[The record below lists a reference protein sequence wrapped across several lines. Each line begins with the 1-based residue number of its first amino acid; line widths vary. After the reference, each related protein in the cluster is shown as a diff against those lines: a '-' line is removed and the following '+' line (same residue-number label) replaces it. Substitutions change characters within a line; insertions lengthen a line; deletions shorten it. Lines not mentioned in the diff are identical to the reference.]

1 MRSTV
6 GVAAVRAVSV
16 IALLLLGYLVALALG
31 PQLRDPAPAWL
42 QWFGRPGSWQT
53 IALVVAVLV
62 LLGILV
68 VRAQGVRRPGAPVA
82 IVAGLALISAVL
94 GLASYWDCHDDEHPR
109 FFRPLMFTASVVKG
123 GTGDQSL
130 SGQTCPSPTPVAL
143 EIARLSALAAIFLS
157 VVGVAAALFRSRM
170 DRLRVYFARSITAVV
185 DVDDDT
191 LSMVSAV
198 ARTMDPRA
206 TLVLITTS
214 LDHPCVPEARNHGAR
229 VVAVDFDRPDTLRSL
244 SLWRKLDRLYLL
256 SADPSSNLLRLKV
269 IADRLAEVSRKQRLP
284 LIVRIDDPWQA
295 EAWRATHFGGSDT
308 RWAADAV
315 GKYEV
320 TARRLLDRIISTD
333 GVGRVLICGTS
344 RLTLA
349 LCSNMAQRQLE
360 RDYYAAPDE
369 DPLPRLVLVA
379 ENAEAYEQDYAMSR
393 RRLGVSASSMQI
405 QTVAEKPSV
414 PVLASLLADKDA
426 GGTAVILVDRDG
438 STTSSIDTTTGT
450 RLAAR
455 FPTTPIYAWD
465 ASAQVTED
473 RLSLIGKL
481 RTYRLSMDLPE
492 GQAQDAWERAARL
505 IHDRY
510 AAESGHRSAGTRP
523 WAELDE
529 FYRESNR
536 RQVRNALWM
545 VEQIGGHTWNAWNDT
560 SDKAETPNLRGLP
573 PLDQLRLL
581 GFERDEAIA
590 MARAEHEDWCRY
602 YRASGWRYGPTRDD
616 ARKIHDKL
624 VDWASIEADPDLL
637 NAALGSLAATL
648 SKLRELGYRSRPA
661 RDRHEWQRF
670 RRIGHVVA
678 EQRDVAWTWKTTSG
692 ETMRAEAGDW
702 AVRDVDGGE
711 YWSVRDDIF
720 RATYQHVEGDRWQ
733 RRGTVRARRAED
745 GETVA
750 TLEGSVRPAS
760 GDWVVRGDQGEQWVV
775 PGEQFTRR
783 YDGPLTESRVAVG
796 SAESRP
802 LTIE

>member
-6 GVAAVRAVSV
+6 AVAAVRAVSV
-16 IALLLLGYLVALALG
+16 VASLVLGYLVALALA
-31 PQLRDPAPAWL
+31 PQLRDRAPSSL
-42 QWFGRPGSWQT
+42 QWFGRPGSWQS
-53 IALVVAVLV
+53 IAIVVTVLA
-62 LLGILV
+62 LLGVLV

-82 IVAGLALISAVL
+82 IVAGLALISAAL
-94 GLASYWDCHDDEHPR
+94 GLASYWDCHDDEHPW

-130 SGQTCPSPTPVAL
+130 GGQTCPSPTPVAL

-157 VVGVAAALFRSRM
+157 VIGVAAALFRSRM
-170 DRLRVYFARSITAVV
+170 DRLRVYFARSVTAVV

-191 LSMVSAV
+191 LSMVSAI
-198 ARTMDPRA
+198 ARTMDPRS

-229 VVAVDFDRPDTLRSL
+229 VVAVDFDRPETLKTL

-295 EAWRATHFGGSDT
+295 EAWRAMHFGGSDT

-333 GVGRVLICGTS
+333 RVDRILVCGTS

-379 ENAEAYEQDYAMSR
+379 ENAEEYEQDYAMSR
-393 RRLGVSASSMQI
+393 RRLGLSASSMQV
-405 QTVAEKPSV
+405 QTVAERPSV
-414 PVLASLLADKDA
+414 PVLASLLADASD
-426 GGTAVILVDRDG
+426 TAVILVDRDT
-438 STTSSIDTTTGT
+438 SAASSIDTTTGT

-455 FPTTPIYAWD
+455 FPTAPIYAWD
-465 ASAQVTED
+465 ATAQVTED
-473 RLSLIGKL
+473 RLSLVGKL

-510 AAESGHRSAGTRP
+510 AAEAGHRSAGTRP

-545 VEQIGGHTWNAWNDT
+545 VEQIGGHTWNAWNATAD
-560 SDKAETPNLRGLP
+560 DVDTPNIRGLP

-602 YRASGWRYGPTRDD
+602 YRASGWRYGPQRDD

-624 VDWASIEADPDLL
+624 VDWAGIEADPDLL

-661 RDRHEWQRF
+661 RERPEWQRF
-670 RRIGHVVA
+670 RRIGDVIA
-678 EQRDVAWTWKTTSG
+678 EQRDTAWTWKTGSG

-702 AVRDVDGGE
+702 AVRDVDGDE
-711 YWSVRDDIF
+711 RWSVRDDIF
-720 RATYQHVEGDRWQ
+720 RATYQHEEGDRWQ
-733 RRGTVRARRAED
+733 RRGTVRARPAED

-750 TLEGSVRPAS
+750 TLEGSVRASS
-760 GDWVVRGDQGEQWVV
+760 GDWVVQGDQGEQWVV
-775 PGEQFTRR
+775 PGEQFARR
-783 YDGPLTESRVAVG
+783 YDGPVTESRVTVD
-796 SAESRP
+796 SPDQQTLVSE
-802 LTIE
+802 

>member
-6 GVAAVRAVSV
+6 AVAAVRAVSV
-16 IALLLLGYLVALALG
+16 VASLVLGYLVALALA
-31 PQLRDPAPAWL
+31 PQLRDRAPSSL
-42 QWFGRPGSWQT
+42 QWFGRPGSWQS
-53 IALVVAVLV
+53 IAIVVTVLA
-62 LLGILV
+62 LLGVLV

-82 IVAGLALISAVL
+82 IVAGLALISAAL
-94 GLASYWDCHDDEHPR
+94 GLVSYWDCHDDEHPW

-130 SGQTCPSPTPVAL
+130 GGQTCPSPTPVAL

-157 VVGVAAALFRSRM
+157 VIGVAAALFRSRM
-170 DRLRVYFARSITAVV
+170 DRLRVYFARSVTAVV

-191 LSMVSAV
+191 LSMVSAI
-198 ARTMDPRA
+198 ARTMDPRS

-229 VVAVDFDRPDTLRSL
+229 VVAVDFDRPETLKTL

-295 EAWRATHFGGSDT
+295 EAWRAMHFGGSDT

-333 GVGRVLICGTS
+333 RVDRILVCGTS

-379 ENAEAYEQDYAMSR
+379 ENAEEYEQDYAMSR
-393 RRLGVSASSMQI
+393 RRLGLSASSMQV
-405 QTVAEKPSV
+405 QTVAERPSV
-414 PVLASLLADKDA
+414 PVLASLLADASD
-426 GGTAVILVDRDG
+426 TAVILVDRDT
-438 STTSSIDTTTGT
+438 SAASSIDTTTGT

-455 FPTTPIYAWD
+455 FPTAPIYAWD
-465 ASAQVTED
+465 ATAQVTED
-473 RLSLIGKL
+473 RLSLVGKL

-510 AAESGHRSAGTRP
+510 AAEAGHRSAGTRP

-545 VEQIGGHTWNAWNDT
+545 VEQIGGHTWNAWNATAD
-560 SDKAETPNLRGLP
+560 DVDTPNLRGLP

-602 YRASGWRYGPTRDD
+602 YRASGWRYGPQRHD

-624 VDWASIEADPDLL
+624 VDWAGIEADPDLL

-661 RDRHEWQRF
+661 RERPEWQRF
-670 RRIGHVVA
+670 RRIGDVIA
-678 EQRDVAWTWKTTSG
+678 EQRDTAWTWKTGSG

-702 AVRDVDGGE
+702 AVRDVDGDE
-711 YWSVRDDIF
+711 RWSVRDDIF
-720 RATYQHVEGDRWQ
+720 RATYQHEEGDRWQ
-733 RRGTVRARRAED
+733 RRGTVRARPAED

-750 TLEGSVRPAS
+750 TLEGSVRASS
-760 GDWVVRGDQGEQWVV
+760 GDWVVQGDQGEQWVV
-775 PGEQFTRR
+775 PGEQFARR
-783 YDGPLTESRVAVG
+783 YDGPVTESRVTVD
-796 SAESRP
+796 SPDQQTLVSE
-802 LTIE
+802 

>member
-6 GVAAVRAVSV
+6 AVAAVRAVSV
-16 IALLLLGYLVALALG
+16 VASLVLGYLVALALA
-31 PQLRDPAPAWL
+31 PQLRDRAPSSL
-42 QWFGRPGSWQT
+42 QWFGRPGSWQS
-53 IALVVAVLV
+53 IAIVVTVLA
-62 LLGILV
+62 LLGVLV

-82 IVAGLALISAVL
+82 IVAGLALMSAAL
-94 GLASYWDCHDDEHPR
+94 GLVSYWDCHDDEHPW

-130 SGQTCPSPTPVAL
+130 GGQTCPSPTPVAL

-157 VVGVAAALFRSRM
+157 VIGVAAALFRSRM
-170 DRLRVYFARSITAVV
+170 DRLRVYFARSVTAVV

-191 LSMVSAV
+191 LSMVSAI
-198 ARTMDPRA
+198 ARTMDPRS

-229 VVAVDFDRPDTLRSL
+229 VVAVDFDRPETLKTL

-295 EAWRATHFGGSDT
+295 EAWRAMHFGGSDT

-333 GVGRVLICGTS
+333 RVDRILVCGTS

-379 ENAEAYEQDYAMSR
+379 ENAEEYEQDYAMSR
-393 RRLGVSASSMQI
+393 RRLGLSASSMQV
-405 QTVAEKPSV
+405 QTVAERPSV
-414 PVLASLLADKDA
+414 PVLASLLADASD
-426 GGTAVILVDRDG
+426 TAVILVDRDT
-438 STTSSIDTTTGT
+438 SAASSIDTTTGT

-455 FPTTPIYAWD
+455 FPTAPIYAWD
-465 ASAQVTED
+465 ATAQVTED
-473 RLSLIGKL
+473 RLSLVGKL

-510 AAESGHRSAGTRP
+510 AAEAGHRSAGTRP

-545 VEQIGGHTWNAWNDT
+545 VEQIGGHTWNAWNATAD
-560 SDKAETPNLRGLP
+560 DVDTPNLRGLP

-602 YRASGWRYGPTRDD
+602 YRASGWRYGPQRDD

-624 VDWASIEADPDLL
+624 VDWAGIEADPDLL

-661 RDRHEWQRF
+661 RERPEWQRF
-670 RRIGHVVA
+670 RRIGDVIA
-678 EQRDVAWTWKTTSG
+678 EQRDTAWTWKTGSG

-702 AVRDVDGGE
+702 AVRDVDGDE
-711 YWSVRDDIF
+711 RWSVRDDIF
-720 RATYQHVEGDRWQ
+720 RATYQHEEGDRWQ
-733 RRGTVRARRAED
+733 RRGTVRARPAED

-750 TLEGSVRPAS
+750 TLEGSVRASS
-760 GDWVVRGDQGEQWVV
+760 GDWVVQGDQGEQWVV
-775 PGEQFTRR
+775 PGEQFARR
-783 YDGPLTESRVAVG
+783 YDGPVTESRVTVD
-796 SAESRP
+796 SPDQQTLVSE
-802 LTIE
+802 

>member
-6 GVAAVRAVSV
+6 AVAAVRAVSV
-16 IALLLLGYLVALALG
+16 VASLLLGYLVALALA
-31 PQLRDPAPAWL
+31 PQLRDRAPSSL
-42 QWFGRPGSWQT
+42 QWFARPGSWQS
-53 IALVVAVLV
+53 IAIVVTVLA
-62 LLGILV
+62 LLGVLV

-82 IVAGLALISAVL
+82 IVAGLALISAAL
-94 GLASYWDCHDDEHPR
+94 GLASYWDCHDDEHPW

-130 SGQTCPSPTPVAL
+130 GGQTCPSPTPVAL

-157 VVGVAAALFRSRM
+157 VIGVAAALFRSRM
-170 DRLRVYFARSITAVV
+170 DRLRVYFARSVTAVV

-191 LSMVSAV
+191 LSMVSAI
-198 ARTMDPRA
+198 ARTMDPRS

-229 VVAVDFDRPDTLRSL
+229 VVAVDFDRPDTLKTL

-295 EAWRATHFGGSDT
+295 EAWRAMHFGGSDT

-333 GVGRVLICGTS
+333 RVDRILVCGTS

-379 ENAEAYEQDYAMSR
+379 ENAEEYEQDYAMSR
-393 RRLGVSASSMQI
+393 RRLGLSASSMQV
-405 QTVAEKPSV
+405 QTVAERPSV
-414 PVLASLLADKDA
+414 PVLASLLADASD
-426 GGTAVILVDRDG
+426 TAVILVDRDT
-438 STTSSIDTTTGT
+438 SAASSIDTTTGT

-455 FPTTPIYAWD
+455 FPTAPIYAWD
-465 ASAQVTED
+465 ATAQVTED
-473 RLSLIGKL
+473 RLSLVGKL

-510 AAESGHRSAGTRP
+510 AAEAGHRSAGTRP

-545 VEQIGGHTWNAWNDT
+545 VEQIGGHTWNAWNATADDVDT
-560 SDKAETPNLRGLP
+560 PKLRGLP

-602 YRASGWRYGPTRDD
+602 YRASGWRYGPQRDD

-624 VDWASIEADPDLL
+624 VDWAGIEADPDLL

-661 RDRHEWQRF
+661 RERPEWQRF
-670 RRIGHVVA
+670 RRIGDVIA
-678 EQRDVAWTWKTTSG
+678 EQRDTAWTWKTGSG

-702 AVRDVDGGE
+702 AVRDVDGDE
-711 YWSVRDDIF
+711 RWSVRDDIF
-720 RATYQHVEGDRWQ
+720 RATYQHEEGDRWQ
-733 RRGTVRARRAED
+733 RRGTVRARPAED

-750 TLEGSVRPAS
+750 TLEGSVRASS
-760 GDWVVRGDQGEQWVV
+760 GDWVVQGDQGEQWVV
-775 PGEQFTRR
+775 PGEQFARR
-783 YDGPLTESRVAVG
+783 YDGPVTESRVTVD
-796 SAESRP
+796 SPDQQTLVSE
-802 LTIE
+802 

>member
-6 GVAAVRAVSV
+6 AVAAVRAVSV
-16 IALLLLGYLVALALG
+16 VASLVLGYLVALALA
-31 PQLRDPAPAWL
+31 PQLRDRAPSSL
-42 QWFGRPGSWQT
+42 QWFGRPGSWQS
-53 IALVVAVLV
+53 IAIVVTVLA
-62 LLGILV
+62 LLGVLV

-82 IVAGLALISAVL
+82 IVAGLALISAAL
-94 GLASYWDCHDDEHPR
+94 GLASYWDCHDDEHPW

-130 SGQTCPSPTPVAL
+130 GGQTCPSPTPVAL

-157 VVGVAAALFRSRM
+157 VIGVAAALFRSRM
-170 DRLRVYFARSITAVV
+170 DRLRVYFARSVTAVV

-191 LSMVSAV
+191 LSMVSAI
-198 ARTMDPRA
+198 ARTMDPRS

-229 VVAVDFDRPDTLRSL
+229 VVAVDFDRPETLKTL

-295 EAWRATHFGGSDT
+295 EAWRAMHFGGSDT

-333 GVGRVLICGTS
+333 RVDRILVCGTS

-379 ENAEAYEQDYAMSR
+379 ENAEEYEQDYAMSR
-393 RRLGVSASSMQI
+393 RRLGLSASSMQV
-405 QTVAEKPSV
+405 QTVAERPSV
-414 PVLASLLADKDA
+414 PVLASLLADASD
-426 GGTAVILVDRDG
+426 TAVILVDRDT
-438 STTSSIDTTTGT
+438 SAASSIDTTTGT

-455 FPTTPIYAWD
+455 FPTAPIYAWD
-465 ASAQVTED
+465 ATAQVTED
-473 RLSLIGKL
+473 RLSLVGKL

-510 AAESGHRSAGTRP
+510 AAEAGHRSAGTRP

-545 VEQIGGHTWNAWNDT
+545 VEQIGGHTWNAWNATAD
-560 SDKAETPNLRGLP
+560 DVDTPNLRGLP

-602 YRASGWRYGPTRDD
+602 YRASGWRYGPQRDD

-624 VDWASIEADPDLL
+624 VDWAGIEADPDLL

-661 RDRHEWQRF
+661 RERHEWQRF
-670 RRIGHVVA
+670 RRIGDVIA
-678 EQRDVAWTWKTTSG
+678 EQRDTAWTWKTGSG

-702 AVRDVDGGE
+702 AVRDVDGDE
-711 YWSVRDDIF
+711 RWSVRDDIF
-720 RATYQHVEGDRWQ
+720 RATYQHEEGDRWQ
-733 RRGTVRARRAED
+733 RRGTVRARPAED

-750 TLEGSVRPAS
+750 TLEGSVRASS
-760 GDWVVRGDQGEQWVV
+760 GDWVVQGDQGEQWVV
-775 PGEQFTRR
+775 PGEQFARR
-783 YDGPLTESRVAVG
+783 YDGPVTESRVTVD
-796 SAESRP
+796 SPDQQTLVSE
-802 LTIE
+802 

>member
-6 GVAAVRAVSV
+6 AVAAVRAVSV
-16 IALLLLGYLVALALG
+16 VASLLLGYLVALALA
-31 PQLRDPAPAWL
+31 PQLRDRAPSSL
-42 QWFGRPGSWQT
+42 QWFGRPGSWQS
-53 IALVVAVLV
+53 IAIVVTVLA
-62 LLGILV
+62 LLGVLV

-82 IVAGLALISAVL
+82 IVAGLALISAAL
-94 GLASYWDCHDDEHPR
+94 GLVSYWDCHDDEHPW

-130 SGQTCPSPTPVAL
+130 GGQTCPSPTPVAL

-157 VVGVAAALFRSRM
+157 VIGVAAALFRSRM
-170 DRLRVYFARSITAVV
+170 DRLRVYFARSVTAVV

-191 LSMVSAV
+191 LSMVSAI
-198 ARTMDPRA
+198 ARTMDPRS

-229 VVAVDFDRPDTLRSL
+229 VVAVDFDRPETLKTL

-295 EAWRATHFGGSDT
+295 EAWRAMHFGGSDT

-333 GVGRVLICGTS
+333 RVDRILVCGTS

-379 ENAEAYEQDYAMSR
+379 ENAEEYEQDYAMSR
-393 RRLGVSASSMQI
+393 RRLGLSASSMQV
-405 QTVAEKPSV
+405 QTVAERPSV
-414 PVLASLLADKDA
+414 PVLASLLADASD
-426 GGTAVILVDRDG
+426 TAVILVDRDT
-438 STTSSIDTTTGT
+438 SAASSIDTTTGT

-455 FPTTPIYAWD
+455 FPTAPIYAWD
-465 ASAQVTED
+465 ATAQVTED
-473 RLSLIGKL
+473 RLSLVGKL

-510 AAESGHRSAGTRP
+510 AAEAGHRSAGTRP

-545 VEQIGGHTWNAWNDT
+545 VEQIGGHTWNAWNATAD
-560 SDKAETPNLRGLP
+560 DVDTPNLRGLP

-602 YRASGWRYGPTRDD
+602 YRASGWRYGPQRDD

-624 VDWASIEADPDLL
+624 VDWAGIEADPDLL

-661 RDRHEWQRF
+661 RERPEWQRF
-670 RRIGHVVA
+670 RRIGDVIA
-678 EQRDVAWTWKTTSG
+678 EQRDTAWTWKTGSG

-702 AVRDVDGGE
+702 AVRDVDGDE
-711 YWSVRDDIF
+711 RWSVRDDIF
-720 RATYQHVEGDRWQ
+720 RATYQHEEGDRWQ
-733 RRGTVRARRAED
+733 RRGTVRARPAED

-750 TLEGSVRPAS
+750 TLEGSVRASS
-760 GDWVVRGDQGEQWVV
+760 GDWVVQGDQGEQWVV
-775 PGEQFTRR
+775 PGEQFARR
-783 YDGPLTESRVAVG
+783 YDGPVTESRVTVD
-796 SAESRP
+796 SPDQQTLVSE
-802 LTIE
+802 

>member
-6 GVAAVRAVSV
+6 AVAAVRAVSV
-16 IALLLLGYLVALALG
+16 VASLVLGYLVALALA
-31 PQLRDPAPAWL
+31 PQLRDRAPSSL
-42 QWFGRPGSWQT
+42 QWFGRPGSWQS
-53 IALVVAVLV
+53 IAIVVTVLA
-62 LLGILV
+62 LLGVLV

-82 IVAGLALISAVL
+82 IVAGLALISAAL
-94 GLASYWDCHDDEHPR
+94 GLVSYWDCHDDEHPW

-130 SGQTCPSPTPVAL
+130 GGQTCPSPTPVAL

-157 VVGVAAALFRSRM
+157 VIGVAAALFRSRM
-170 DRLRVYFARSITAVV
+170 DRLRVYFARSVTAVV

-191 LSMVSAV
+191 LSMVSAI
-198 ARTMDPRA
+198 ARTMDPRS

-229 VVAVDFDRPDTLRSL
+229 VVAVDFDRPDTLKTL

-295 EAWRATHFGGSDT
+295 EAWRAMHFGGSDT

-333 GVGRVLICGTS
+333 RVDRILVCGTS

-379 ENAEAYEQDYAMSR
+379 ENAEEYEQDYAMSR
-393 RRLGVSASSMQI
+393 RRLGLSASSMQV
-405 QTVAEKPSV
+405 QTVAERPSV
-414 PVLASLLADKDA
+414 PVLASLLADASD
-426 GGTAVILVDRDG
+426 TAVILVDRDT
-438 STTSSIDTTTGT
+438 SAASSIDTTTGT

-455 FPTTPIYAWD
+455 FPNAPIYAWD
-465 ASAQVTED
+465 ATAQVTED
-473 RLSLIGKL
+473 RLSLVGKL

-510 AAESGHRSAGTRP
+510 AAEAGHRSAGTRP

-545 VEQIGGHTWNAWNDT
+545 VEQIGGHTWNAWNATAD
-560 SDKAETPNLRGLP
+560 DVDTPNLRGLP

-602 YRASGWRYGPTRDD
+602 YRASGWRYGPQRDD

-624 VDWASIEADPDLL
+624 VDWAGIEADPDLL

-661 RDRHEWQRF
+661 RERPEWQRF
-670 RRIGHVVA
+670 RRIGDVIA
-678 EQRDVAWTWKTTSG
+678 EQRDTAWTWKTGSG

-702 AVRDVDGGE
+702 AVRDVDGDE
-711 YWSVRDDIF
+711 RWSVRDDIF
-720 RATYQHVEGDRWQ
+720 RATYQHEEGDRWQ
-733 RRGTVRARRAED
+733 RRGTVRARPAED

-750 TLEGSVRPAS
+750 TLEGSVRASS
-760 GDWVVRGDQGEQWVV
+760 GDWVVQGDQGEQWVV
-775 PGEQFTRR
+775 PGEQFARR
-783 YDGPLTESRVAVG
+783 YDGPVTESRVTVD
-796 SAESRP
+796 SPDQQTLVSE
-802 LTIE
+802 

>member
-1 MRSTV
+1 MRSTI
-6 GVAAVRAVSV
+6 GVAAVRIVSA
-16 IALLLLGYLVALALG
+16 IALLMLGYLVALALA
-31 PQLRDPAPAWL
+31 PQLRDSAPVPL
-42 QWFGRPGSWQT
+42 QWFGRPGSAQT
-53 IALVVAVLV
+53 IAIVVAVLV
-62 LLGILV
+62 LLGVLV
-68 VRAQGVRRPGAPVA
+68 VRSRGVRRPGAPVA
-82 IVAGLALISAVL
+82 VVAGLALISAVL

-109 FFRPLMFTASVVKG
+109 FFRPLMFTATVVKG

-130 SGQTCPSPTPVAL
+130 GGQTCPWPTPAAL

-157 VVGVAAALFRSRM
+157 VIGVAAALFRSRM
-170 DRLRVYFARSITAVV
+170 DRLRVYFARSVTAVV

-198 ARTMDPRA
+198 ARTMDPRG

-229 VVAVDFDRPDTLRSL
+229 VVAVDFDRPDTLRAL

-269 IADRLAEVSRKQRLP
+269 IAERLDEVSRKRRLP
-284 LIVRIDDPWQA
+284 LIIRIDDPWQA
-295 EAWRATHFGGSDT
+295 EAWRAMHFGGSDT

-333 GVGRVLICGTS
+333 RVGRILICGTS

-360 RDYYAAPDE
+360 RDYYAAPDDE
-369 DPLPRLVLVA
+369 PLPRLVLVA
-379 ENAEAYEQDYAMSR
+379 ANAEEYEQDYALSR
-393 RRLGVSASSMQI
+393 RRLGVSASSVTV
-405 QTVAEKPSV
+405 QTVAETPSV
-414 PVLASLLADKDA
+414 PVLASLLANDEDA
-426 GGTAVILVDRDG
+426 GGTAVILVDGDG
-438 STTSSIDTTTGT
+438 SSASSIDTTTGT

-465 ASAQVTED
+465 PTARVTED
-473 RLSLIGKL
+473 RLSLVGRL

-510 AAESGHRSAGTRP
+510 AAEVGHRSAGSRP

-545 VEQIGGHTWNAWNDT
+545 VEQIGGHTWNAWNATTDEVE
-560 SDKAETPNLRGLP
+560 APNLRGLA
-573 PLDQLRLL
+573 PLEQLRLL
-581 GFERDEAIA
+581 GFERDQAIA

-602 YRASGWRYGPTRDD
+602 YRASGWRYGPKRDD
-616 ARKIHDKL
+616 ARKVHDKL
-624 VDWASIEADPDLL
+624 VDWASIEADPDLCK
-637 NAALGSLAATL
+637 AALSSLAATL
-648 SKLRELGYRSRPA
+648 SKLRELGYRSRPV
-661 RDRHEWQRF
+661 RVRQDWKRF
-670 RRIGHVVA
+670 RRIGQVIA
-678 EQRDVAWTWKTTSG
+678 EQRDTAWTWKTGSG

-702 AVRDVDGGE
+702 AVRDVDGGDW
-711 YWSVRDDIF
+711 WSVRDDIF
-720 RATYQHVEGDRWQ
+720 ADTYQHVAGDRWQ
-733 RRGTVRARRAED
+733 RRGVVLARRAET

-750 TLEGSVRPAS
+750 TLEGPARAS
-760 GDWVVRGDQGEQWVV
+760 DGDWVVQGEQGERWVV

-783 YDGPLTESRVAVG
+783 YDGPLTESPVG
-796 SAESRP
+796 VGFSD
-802 LTIE
+802 

>member
-6 GVAAVRAVSV
+6 AVAAVRAVSV
-16 IALLLLGYLVALALG
+16 VASLLLGYLVALALA
-31 PQLRDPAPAWL
+31 PQLRDRAPSSL
-42 QWFGRPGSWQT
+42 QWFARPGSWQS
-53 IALVVAVLV
+53 IAIVVTVLA
-62 LLGILV
+62 LLGVLV

-82 IVAGLALISAVL
+82 IVAGLALISAAL
-94 GLASYWDCHDDEHPR
+94 GLASYWDCHDDEHPW

-130 SGQTCPSPTPVAL
+130 GGQTCPSPTPVAL

-157 VVGVAAALFRSRM
+157 VIGVAAALFRSRM
-170 DRLRVYFARSITAVV
+170 DRLRVYFARSVTAVV

-191 LSMVSAV
+191 LSMVSAI
-198 ARTMDPRA
+198 ARTMDPRS

-229 VVAVDFDRPDTLRSL
+229 VVAVDFDRPDTLKTL

-295 EAWRATHFGGSDT
+295 EAWRAMHFGGSDT

-333 GVGRVLICGTS
+333 RVDRILVCGTS

-379 ENAEAYEQDYAMSR
+379 ENAEEYEQDYAMSR
-393 RRLGVSASSMQI
+393 RRLGLSASSMQV
-405 QTVAEKPSV
+405 QTVAERPSV
-414 PVLASLLADKDA
+414 PVLASLLADASD
-426 GGTAVILVDRDG
+426 TAVILVDG
-438 STTSSIDTTTGT
+438 SAASSIDTTTGT

-455 FPTTPIYAWD
+455 FPTAPIYAWD
-465 ASAQVTED
+465 ATAQVTED
-473 RLSLIGKL
+473 RLSLVGKL

-510 AAESGHRSAGTRP
+510 AAEAGHRSAGTRP

-545 VEQIGGHTWNAWNDT
+545 VEQIGGHTWNAWNATAD
-560 SDKAETPNLRGLP
+560 DVDTPNLRGLP

-602 YRASGWRYGPTRDD
+602 YRASGWRYGPQRDD

-624 VDWASIEADPDLL
+624 VDWAGIEADPDLL

-661 RDRHEWQRF
+661 RERPEWQRF
-670 RRIGHVVA
+670 RRIGDVIA
-678 EQRDVAWTWKTTSG
+678 EQRDTAWTWRTGSG

-702 AVRDVDGGE
+702 AVRDVDGDE
-711 YWSVRDDIF
+711 RWSVRDDIF
-720 RATYQHVEGDRWQ
+720 RATYQHEEGDRWQ
-733 RRGTVRARRAED
+733 RCGTVRARPAED

-750 TLEGSVRPAS
+750 TLEGSVRASS
-760 GDWVVRGDQGEQWVV
+760 GDWVVQGDQGEQWVV
-775 PGEQFTRR
+775 PGEQFARR
-783 YDGPLTESRVAVG
+783 YDGPVTESRVTVD
-796 SAESRP
+796 SSDQQTLVSE
-802 LTIE
+802 

>member
-6 GVAAVRAVSV
+6 AVAAVRAVSV
-16 IALLLLGYLVALALG
+16 VASLVLGYLVALALA
-31 PQLRDPAPAWL
+31 PQLRDRAPSSL
-42 QWFGRPGSWQT
+42 QWFGRPGSWQS
-53 IALVVAVLV
+53 IAIVVTVLA
-62 LLGILV
+62 LLGVLV

-82 IVAGLALISAVL
+82 IVAGLALISAAL
-94 GLASYWDCHDDEHPR
+94 GLVSYWDCHDDEHPW

-130 SGQTCPSPTPVAL
+130 GGQTCPSPTPVAL

-157 VVGVAAALFRSRM
+157 VIGVAAALFRSRM
-170 DRLRVYFARSITAVV
+170 DRLRVYFARSVTAVV

-191 LSMVSAV
+191 LSMVSAI
-198 ARTMDPRA
+198 ARTMDPRS

-229 VVAVDFDRPDTLRSL
+229 VVAVDFDRPETLKTL

-295 EAWRATHFGGSDT
+295 EAWRAMHFGGSDT

-333 GVGRVLICGTS
+333 RVDRILVCGTS

-379 ENAEAYEQDYAMSR
+379 ENAEEYEQDYAMSR
-393 RRLGVSASSMQI
+393 RRLGLSASSMQV
-405 QTVAEKPSV
+405 QTVAERPSV
-414 PVLASLLADKDA
+414 PVLASLLADASD
-426 GGTAVILVDRDG
+426 TAVILVDRDT
-438 STTSSIDTTTGT
+438 SAASSIDTTTGT

-455 FPTTPIYAWD
+455 FPTAPIYAWD
-465 ASAQVTED
+465 ATAQVTED
-473 RLSLIGKL
+473 RLSLVGKL

-510 AAESGHRSAGTRP
+510 AAEAGHRSAGTRP

-545 VEQIGGHTWNAWNDT
+545 VEQIGGHTWNAWNATAD
-560 SDKAETPNLRGLP
+560 DVDTPNLRGLP

-602 YRASGWRYGPTRDD
+602 YRASGWRYGPQRDD

-624 VDWASIEADPDLL
+624 VDWAGIEADPDLL

-661 RDRHEWQRF
+661 RERPEWQRF
-670 RRIGHVVA
+670 RRIGDVIA
-678 EQRDVAWTWKTTSG
+678 EQRDTAWTWKTGSG

-702 AVRDVDGGE
+702 AVRDVDGDE
-711 YWSVRDDIF
+711 RWSVRDDIF
-720 RATYQHVEGDRWQ
+720 RATYQHEEGDRWQ
-733 RRGTVRARRAED
+733 RRGTVRARPAED

-750 TLEGSVRPAS
+750 TLEGSVRASS
-760 GDWVVRGDQGEQWVV
+760 GDWVVQGDQGEQWVV
-775 PGEQFTRR
+775 PGEQFARR
-783 YDGPLTESRVAVG
+783 YDGPVTESRVTVD
-796 SAESRP
+796 SPDQQTLVSE
-802 LTIE
+802 

>member
-6 GVAAVRAVSV
+6 AVAAVRAVSV
-16 IALLLLGYLVALALG
+16 VASLVLGYLVALALA
-31 PQLRDPAPAWL
+31 PQLRDRAPSSL
-42 QWFGRPGSWQT
+42 QWFGRPGSWQS
-53 IALVVAVLV
+53 IAIVVTVLA
-62 LLGILV
+62 LLGVLV

-82 IVAGLALISAVL
+82 IVAGLALISAAL
-94 GLASYWDCHDDEHPR
+94 GLVSYWDCHDDEHPW

-130 SGQTCPSPTPVAL
+130 GGQTCPSPTPVAL

-157 VVGVAAALFRSRM
+157 VIGVAAALFRSRM
-170 DRLRVYFARSITAVV
+170 DRLRVYFARSVTAVV

-191 LSMVSAV
+191 LSMVSAI
-198 ARTMDPRA
+198 ARTMDPRS

-229 VVAVDFDRPDTLRSL
+229 VVAVDFDRPDTLKTL

-295 EAWRATHFGGSDT
+295 EAWRAMHFGGSDT

-333 GVGRVLICGTS
+333 RVDRILVCGTS

-379 ENAEAYEQDYAMSR
+379 ENAEEYEQDYAMSR
-393 RRLGVSASSMQI
+393 RRLGLSASSMQV
-405 QTVAEKPSV
+405 QTVAERPSV
-414 PVLASLLADKDA
+414 PVLASLLADASD
-426 GGTAVILVDRDG
+426 TAVILVDRDT
-438 STTSSIDTTTGT
+438 SAASSIDTTTGT

-455 FPTTPIYAWD
+455 FPTAPIYAWD
-465 ASAQVTED
+465 ATAQVTED
-473 RLSLIGKL
+473 RLSLVGKL

-510 AAESGHRSAGTRP
+510 AAEAGHRSAGTRP

-545 VEQIGGHTWNAWNDT
+545 VEQIGGHTWNAWNATAD
-560 SDKAETPNLRGLP
+560 DVDTPNLRGLP

-602 YRASGWRYGPTRDD
+602 YRASGWRYGPQRDD

-624 VDWASIEADPDLL
+624 VDWAGIEADPDLL

-661 RDRHEWQRF
+661 RERHEWQRF
-670 RRIGHVVA
+670 RRIGDVIA
-678 EQRDVAWTWKTTSG
+678 EQRDTAWTWKTGSG

-702 AVRDVDGGE
+702 AVRDVDGDE
-711 YWSVRDDIF
+711 RWSVRDDIF
-720 RATYQHVEGDRWQ
+720 RATYQHEEGDRWQ
-733 RRGTVRARRAED
+733 RRGTVRARPAED

-750 TLEGSVRPAS
+750 TLEGSVRASS
-760 GDWVVRGDQGEQWVV
+760 GDWVVQGDQGEQWVV
-775 PGEQFTRR
+775 PGEQFARR
-783 YDGPLTESRVAVG
+783 YDGPVTESRVTVD
-796 SAESRP
+796 SPDQQTLVSE
-802 LTIE
+802 

>member
-6 GVAAVRAVSV
+6 AVAAVRAVSV
-16 IALLLLGYLVALALG
+16 VASLVLGYLVALALA
-31 PQLRDPAPAWL
+31 PQLRDRAPSSL
-42 QWFGRPGSWQT
+42 QWFGRPGSWQS
-53 IALVVAVLV
+53 IAIVVTVLA
-62 LLGILV
+62 LLGVLV

-82 IVAGLALISAVL
+82 IVAGLALISAAL
-94 GLASYWDCHDDEHPR
+94 GLVSYWDCHDDEHPW

-130 SGQTCPSPTPVAL
+130 GGQTCPSPTPVAL

-157 VVGVAAALFRSRM
+157 VIGVAAALFRSRM
-170 DRLRVYFARSITAVV
+170 DRLRVYFARSVTAVV

-191 LSMVSAV
+191 LSMVSAI
-198 ARTMDPRA
+198 ARTMDPRS

-229 VVAVDFDRPDTLRSL
+229 VVAVDFDRPETLKTL

-295 EAWRATHFGGSDT
+295 EAWRAMHFGGSDT

-333 GVGRVLICGTS
+333 RVDRILVCGTS

-379 ENAEAYEQDYAMSR
+379 ENAEEYEQDYAMSR
-393 RRLGVSASSMQI
+393 RRLGLSASSMQV
-405 QTVAEKPSV
+405 QTVAERPSV
-414 PVLASLLADKDA
+414 PVLASLLADASD
-426 GGTAVILVDRDG
+426 TAVILVDRDT
-438 STTSSIDTTTGT
+438 SAASSIDTTTGT

-455 FPTTPIYAWD
+455 FPNAPIYAWD
-465 ASAQVTED
+465 ATAQVTED
-473 RLSLIGKL
+473 RLSLVGKL

-510 AAESGHRSAGTRP
+510 AAEAGHRSAGTRP

-545 VEQIGGHTWNAWNDT
+545 VEQIGGHTWNAWNATAD
-560 SDKAETPNLRGLP
+560 DVDTPNLRGLP

-602 YRASGWRYGPTRDD
+602 YRASGWRYGPQRDD

-624 VDWASIEADPDLL
+624 VDWAGIEADPDLL

-661 RDRHEWQRF
+661 RERPEWQRF
-670 RRIGHVVA
+670 RRIGDVIA
-678 EQRDVAWTWKTTSG
+678 EQRDTAWTWKTGSG

-702 AVRDVDGGE
+702 AVRDVDGDE
-711 YWSVRDDIF
+711 RWSVRDDIF
-720 RATYQHVEGDRWQ
+720 RATYQHEEGDRWQ
-733 RRGTVRARRAED
+733 RRGTVRARPAED

-750 TLEGSVRPAS
+750 TLEGSVRASS
-760 GDWVVRGDQGEQWVV
+760 GDWVVQGDQGEQWVV
-775 PGEQFTRR
+775 PGEQFARR
-783 YDGPLTESRVAVG
+783 YDGPVTESRVTVD
-796 SAESRP
+796 SPDQQTLVSE
-802 LTIE
+802 

>member
-6 GVAAVRAVSV
+6 AVAAVRAVSV
-16 IALLLLGYLVALALG
+16 VASLVLGYLVALALA
-31 PQLRDPAPAWL
+31 PQLRDRAPSSL
-42 QWFGRPGSWQT
+42 QWFGRPGSWQS
-53 IALVVAVLV
+53 IAIVVTVLA
-62 LLGILV
+62 LLGVLV

-82 IVAGLALISAVL
+82 IVAGLALISAAL
-94 GLASYWDCHDDEHPR
+94 GLVSYWDCHDDEHPW

-130 SGQTCPSPTPVAL
+130 GGQTCPSPTPVAL

-157 VVGVAAALFRSRM
+157 VIGVAAALFRSRM
-170 DRLRVYFARSITAVV
+170 DRLRVYFARSVTAVV

-191 LSMVSAV
+191 LSMVSAI
-198 ARTMDPRA
+198 ARTMDPRS

-229 VVAVDFDRPDTLRSL
+229 VVAVDFDRPETLKTL

-295 EAWRATHFGGSDT
+295 EAWRAMHFGGSDT

-333 GVGRVLICGTS
+333 RVDRILVCGTS

-379 ENAEAYEQDYAMSR
+379 ENAEEYEQDYAMSR
-393 RRLGVSASSMQI
+393 RRLGLSASSMQV
-405 QTVAEKPSV
+405 QTVAERPSV
-414 PVLASLLADKDA
+414 PVLASLLADASD
-426 GGTAVILVDRDG
+426 TAVILVDRDT
-438 STTSSIDTTTGT
+438 SAASSIDTTTGT

-455 FPTTPIYAWD
+455 FPNAPIYAWD
-465 ASAQVTED
+465 ATAQVTED
-473 RLSLIGKL
+473 RLSLVGKL

-510 AAESGHRSAGTRP
+510 AAEAGHRSAGTRP

-545 VEQIGGHTWNAWNDT
+545 VEQIGGHTWNAWNATAD
-560 SDKAETPNLRGLP
+560 DVDTPNLRGLP

-581 GFERDEAIA
+581 GFEHDEAIA

-602 YRASGWRYGPTRDD
+602 YRASGWRYGPQRDD

-624 VDWASIEADPDLL
+624 VDWAGIEADPDLL

-661 RDRHEWQRF
+661 RERPEWQRF
-670 RRIGHVVA
+670 RRIGDVIA
-678 EQRDVAWTWKTTSG
+678 EQRDAAWTWKTGSG

-702 AVRDVDGGE
+702 AVRDVDGDE
-711 YWSVRDDIF
+711 RWSVRDDIF
-720 RATYQHVEGDRWQ
+720 RATYQHEEGDRWQ
-733 RRGTVRARRAED
+733 RRGTVRARPAED

-750 TLEGSVRPAS
+750 TLEGSVRASS
-760 GDWVVRGDQGEQWVV
+760 GDWVVQGDQGEQWVV
-775 PGEQFTRR
+775 PGEQFARR
-783 YDGPLTESRVAVG
+783 YDGPVTESRVTVD
-796 SAESRP
+796 SPDQQTLVSE
-802 LTIE
+802 

>member
-6 GVAAVRAVSV
+6 AVAAVRAVSV
-16 IALLLLGYLVALALG
+16 VASLVLGYLVALALA
-31 PQLRDPAPAWL
+31 PQLRDRAPSSL
-42 QWFGRPGSWQT
+42 QWFGRPGSWQS
-53 IALVVAVLV
+53 IAIVVTVLA
-62 LLGILV
+62 LLGVLV

-82 IVAGLALISAVL
+82 IVAGLALISAAL
-94 GLASYWDCHDDEHPR
+94 GLASYWDCHDDEHPW

-130 SGQTCPSPTPVAL
+130 GGQTCPSPTPVAL

-157 VVGVAAALFRSRM
+157 VIGVAAALFRSRM
-170 DRLRVYFARSITAVV
+170 DRLRVYFARSVTAVV

-191 LSMVSAV
+191 LSMVSAI
-198 ARTMDPRA
+198 ARTMDPRS

-229 VVAVDFDRPDTLRSL
+229 VVAVDFDRPETLKTL

-295 EAWRATHFGGSDT
+295 EAWRAMHFGGSDT

-333 GVGRVLICGTS
+333 RVDRILVCGTS

-379 ENAEAYEQDYAMSR
+379 ENAEEYEQDYAMSR
-393 RRLGVSASSMQI
+393 RRLGLSASSMQV
-405 QTVAEKPSV
+405 QTVAERPSV
-414 PVLASLLADKDA
+414 PVLASLLADASD
-426 GGTAVILVDRDG
+426 TAVILVDRDT
-438 STTSSIDTTTGT
+438 SAASSIDTTTGT

-455 FPTTPIYAWD
+455 FPTAPIYAWD
-465 ASAQVTED
+465 ATAQVTED
-473 RLSLIGKL
+473 RLSLVGKL

-510 AAESGHRSAGTRP
+510 AAEAGHRSAGTRP

-545 VEQIGGHTWNAWNDT
+545 VEQIGGHTWNAWNATAD
-560 SDKAETPNLRGLP
+560 DVDTPNLRGLP

-602 YRASGWRYGPTRDD
+602 YRASGWRYGPQRDD

-624 VDWASIEADPDLL
+624 VDWAGIEADPDLL

-661 RDRHEWQRF
+661 RERPEWQRF
-670 RRIGHVVA
+670 RRIGDVIA
-678 EQRDVAWTWKTTSG
+678 EQRDTAWTWKTGSG

-702 AVRDVDGGE
+702 AVRDVDGDE
-711 YWSVRDDIF
+711 RWSVRDDIF
-720 RATYQHVEGDRWQ
+720 RATYQHEEGDRWQ
-733 RRGTVRARRAED
+733 RRGTVRARPAED

-750 TLEGSVRPAS
+750 TLEGSVRASS
-760 GDWVVRGDQGEQWVV
+760 GDWVVQGDQGEQWVV
-775 PGEQFTRR
+775 PGEQFARR
-783 YDGPLTESRVAVG
+783 YEGPVTESRVTVD
-796 SAESRP
+796 SPDQQTLVSE
-802 LTIE
+802 

>member
-6 GVAAVRAVSV
+6 AVAAVRAVSV
-16 IALLLLGYLVALALG
+16 VASLLLGYLVALALA
-31 PQLRDPAPAWL
+31 PQLRDRAPSSL
-42 QWFGRPGSWQT
+42 QWFGRPGSWQS
-53 IALVVAVLV
+53 IAIVVTVLA
-62 LLGILV
+62 LLGVLV

-82 IVAGLALISAVL
+82 IVAGLALISAAL
-94 GLASYWDCHDDEHPR
+94 GLASYWDCHDDEHPW

-130 SGQTCPSPTPVAL
+130 GGQTCPSPTPVAL

-157 VVGVAAALFRSRM
+157 VIGVAAALFRSRM
-170 DRLRVYFARSITAVV
+170 DRLRVYFARSVTAVV

-191 LSMVSAV
+191 LSMVSAI
-198 ARTMDPRA
+198 ARTMDPRS

-229 VVAVDFDRPDTLRSL
+229 VVAVDFDRPDTLKTL

-295 EAWRATHFGGSDT
+295 EAWRAMHFGGSDT

-333 GVGRVLICGTS
+333 RVDRILVCGTS

-379 ENAEAYEQDYAMSR
+379 ENAEEYEQDYAMSR
-393 RRLGVSASSMQI
+393 RRLGLSASSMQV
-405 QTVAEKPSV
+405 QTVAERPSV
-414 PVLASLLADKDA
+414 PVLASLLADASD
-426 GGTAVILVDRDG
+426 TAVILVDRDT
-438 STTSSIDTTTGT
+438 SAASSIDTTTGT

-455 FPTTPIYAWD
+455 FPTAPIYAWD
-465 ASAQVTED
+465 ATAQVTED
-473 RLSLIGKL
+473 RLSLVGKL

-510 AAESGHRSAGTRP
+510 AAEAGHRSAGTRP

-545 VEQIGGHTWNAWNDT
+545 VEQIGGHTWNAWNATAD
-560 SDKAETPNLRGLP
+560 DVDTPNLRGLP

-602 YRASGWRYGPTRDD
+602 YRASGWRYGPQRDD

-624 VDWASIEADPDLL
+624 VDWAGIEADPDLL

-661 RDRHEWQRF
+661 RERPEWQRF
-670 RRIGHVVA
+670 RRIGDVIA
-678 EQRDVAWTWKTTSG
+678 EQRDTAWTWKTGSG

-702 AVRDVDGGE
+702 AVRDVDGDE
-711 YWSVRDDIF
+711 RWSVRDDIF
-720 RATYQHVEGDRWQ
+720 RATYQHEEGDRWQ
-733 RRGTVRARRAED
+733 RRGTVRARPAED

-750 TLEGSVRPAS
+750 TLEGSVRASS
-760 GDWVVRGDQGEQWVV
+760 GDWVVQGDQGEQWVV
-775 PGEQFTRR
+775 PGEQFARR
-783 YDGPLTESRVAVG
+783 YDGPVTESRVTVD
-796 SAESRP
+796 SPDQQTLVSE
-802 LTIE
+802 

>member
-6 GVAAVRAVSV
+6 AVAAVRAVSV
-16 IALLLLGYLVALALG
+16 VASLVLGYLVALALA
-31 PQLRDPAPAWL
+31 PQLRDRAPSSL
-42 QWFGRPGSWQT
+42 QWFGRPGSWQS
-53 IALVVAVLV
+53 IAIVVTVLA
-62 LLGILV
+62 LLGVLV

-82 IVAGLALISAVL
+82 IVAGLALISAAL
-94 GLASYWDCHDDEHPR
+94 GLASYWDCHDDEHPW

-130 SGQTCPSPTPVAL
+130 GGQTCPSPTPVAL

-157 VVGVAAALFRSRM
+157 VIGVAAALFRSRM
-170 DRLRVYFARSITAVV
+170 DRLRVYFARSVTAVV

-191 LSMVSAV
+191 LSMVSAI
-198 ARTMDPRA
+198 ARTMDPRS

-229 VVAVDFDRPDTLRSL
+229 VVAVDFDRPETLKTL

-295 EAWRATHFGGSDT
+295 EAWRAMHFGGSDT

-333 GVGRVLICGTS
+333 RVDRILVCGTS

-379 ENAEAYEQDYAMSR
+379 ENAEEYEQDYAMSR
-393 RRLGVSASSMQI
+393 RRLGLSASSMQV
-405 QTVAEKPSV
+405 QTVAERPSV
-414 PVLASLLADKDA
+414 PVLASLLADASD
-426 GGTAVILVDRDG
+426 TAVILVDRDT
-438 STTSSIDTTTGT
+438 SAASSIDTTTGT

-455 FPTTPIYAWD
+455 FPTAPIYAWD
-465 ASAQVTED
+465 ATAQVTED
-473 RLSLIGKL
+473 RLSLVGKL

-510 AAESGHRSAGTRP
+510 AAEAGHRSAGTRP

-545 VEQIGGHTWNAWNDT
+545 VEQIGGHTWNAWNATAD
-560 SDKAETPNLRGLP
+560 DVDTPNLRGLP

-602 YRASGWRYGPTRDD
+602 YRASGWRYGPQRDD

-624 VDWASIEADPDLL
+624 VDWAGIEADPDLL

-661 RDRHEWQRF
+661 RERPEWQRF
-670 RRIGHVVA
+670 RRIGDVIA
-678 EQRDVAWTWKTTSG
+678 EQRDTAWTWKTGSG

-702 AVRDVDGGE
+702 AVRDVDGDE
-711 YWSVRDDIF
+711 RWSVRDDIF
-720 RATYQHVEGDRWQ
+720 RATYQHEEGDRWQ
-733 RRGTVRARRAED
+733 RRGTVRARPAED

-750 TLEGSVRPAS
+750 TLEGSVRASS
-760 GDWVVRGDQGEQWVV
+760 GDWVVQGDQGEQWVV
-775 PGEQFTRR
+775 PGEQFARR
-783 YDGPLTESRVAVG
+783 YDGPVTESRVTVD
-796 SAESRP
+796 SPDQQTLVSE
-802 LTIE
+802 

>member
-6 GVAAVRAVSV
+6 AVAAVRAVSV
-16 IALLLLGYLVALALG
+16 VASLVLGYLVALALA
-31 PQLRDPAPAWL
+31 PQLRDRAPSSL
-42 QWFGRPGSWQT
+42 QWFGRPGSWQS
-53 IALVVAVLV
+53 IAIVVTVLA
-62 LLGILV
+62 LLGVLV

-82 IVAGLALISAVL
+82 IVAGLALISAAL
-94 GLASYWDCHDDEHPR
+94 GLASYWDCHDDEHPW

-130 SGQTCPSPTPVAL
+130 GGQTCPSPTPVAL

-157 VVGVAAALFRSRM
+157 VIGVAAALFRSRM
-170 DRLRVYFARSITAVV
+170 DRLRVYFARSVTAVV

-191 LSMVSAV
+191 LSMVSAI
-198 ARTMDPRA
+198 ARTMDPRS

-229 VVAVDFDRPDTLRSL
+229 VVAVDFDRPDTLKTL

-295 EAWRATHFGGSDT
+295 EAWRAMHFGGSDT

-333 GVGRVLICGTS
+333 RVDRILVCGTS

-379 ENAEAYEQDYAMSR
+379 ENAEEYEQDYAMSR
-393 RRLGVSASSMQI
+393 RRLGLSASSMQV
-405 QTVAEKPSV
+405 QTVAERPSV
-414 PVLASLLADKDA
+414 PVLASLLADASD
-426 GGTAVILVDRDG
+426 TAVILVDRDT
-438 STTSSIDTTTGT
+438 SAASSIDTTTGT

-455 FPTTPIYAWD
+455 FPTAPIYAWD
-465 ASAQVTED
+465 ATAQVTED
-473 RLSLIGKL
+473 RLSLVGKL

-510 AAESGHRSAGTRP
+510 AAEAGHRSAGTRP

-545 VEQIGGHTWNAWNDT
+545 VEQIGGHTWNAWNATAD
-560 SDKAETPNLRGLP
+560 DVDTPNLRGLP

-602 YRASGWRYGPTRDD
+602 YRASGWRYGPQRDD

-624 VDWASIEADPDLL
+624 VDWAGIEADPDLL

-661 RDRHEWQRF
+661 RERPEWQRF
-670 RRIGHVVA
+670 RRIGDVIA
-678 EQRDVAWTWKTTSG
+678 EQRDTAWTWKTGSG

-702 AVRDVDGGE
+702 AVRDVDGDE
-711 YWSVRDDIF
+711 RWSVRDDIF
-720 RATYQHVEGDRWQ
+720 RATYQHEEGDRWQ
-733 RRGTVRARRAED
+733 RRGTVRARPAED

-750 TLEGSVRPAS
+750 TLEGSVRASS
-760 GDWVVRGDQGEQWVV
+760 GDWVVQGDQGEQWVV
-775 PGEQFTRR
+775 PGEQFARR
-783 YDGPLTESRVAVG
+783 YDGPVTESRVTVD
-796 SAESRP
+796 SPDQQTLVSE
-802 LTIE
+802 